1 MLDKF
6 VVVSVDSFALLRSD
20 SVGTLFCY
28 IRKLNLFVLKISSR
42 GLIDATTS
50 HKTTLCGGT
59 HDFGVLL
66 SCLAW
71 RCRLLVLLSCNFDF
85 TEVEFGRATHS
96 HRVDLLHDKFLLV
109 RLTTMREARS
119 EIVLP
124 LGIAGWHN
132 LALRCFATLACHKFG
147 LLLKLGLAQIIL
159 DCLCYLLSD
168 FSLKCGHIFFFH
180 LVRSLAHPNIP
191 LSYFRLL
198 VWNGATHCLRSA
210 HSSGLGNLLLGA
222 SGWMCI
228 SVGWIKIIRF
238 EASDDRSCQTWLVLM
253 LPLFMAL

>member
-1 MLDKF
+1 MLDEF
-6 VVVSVDSFALLRSD
+6 VVVSIDSFTLFRSD
-20 SVGTLFCY
+20 SVGALFCY
-28 IRKLNLFVLKISSR
+28 IGKLHLFVLKISNR
-42 GLIDATTS
+42 GLIGTTTS
-50 HKTTLCGGT
+50 HKASLCGGT
-59 HDFGVLL
+59 HDFVVFL
-66 SCLAW
+66 SSLALG
-71 RCRLLVLLSCNFDF
+71 RRLLVLLCCNFDF
-85 TEVEFGRATHS
+85 TNVEFGRAAHS
-96 HRVDLLHDKFLLV
+96 HRVDLLHDQFLFV
-109 RLTTMREARS
+109 RLAAMREARS

-124 LGIAGWHN
+124 LGIASWHN